1 MKKKACF
8 CKPFFIFTHMKIPFE
23 IIEMEGGGSH
33 LLVRGEVNGHEANF
47 IIDTGASR
55 TVVDKNHLEE
65 LGFHADII
73 PNKALSAG
81 LGTKS
86 MESSTI
92 VLKNISLGKFT
103 LKKLE
108 IAVLDLS
115 HVNEAY
121 AQLNLP
127 VIHGVLGGDIL
138 MKYHAVIN
146 YPLNKITLIKSA
158 RKSSIRKIL
167 QNT

>member
-1 MKKKACF
+1 MMKKACF
-8 CKPFFIFTHMKIPFE
+8 CRPFFIFTRMKIPFE
-23 IIEMEGGGSH
+23 IIEMKGGGCH
-33 LLVRGEVNGHEANF
+33 LLVRGDVNGHPANF

-65 LGFHADII
+65 LGLHADII
-73 PNKALSAG
+73 PNEVLSAG
-81 LGTKS
+81 LGTNS

-92 VLKNISLGKFT
+92 VLKKISLGKFT
-103 LKKLE
+103 LRKLE

-121 AQLNLP
+121 AQLDLP

-138 MKYHAVIN
+138 MKYHALIH
-146 YPLNKITLIKSA
+146 YPLKKITLIKSA
-158 RKSSIRKIL
+158 EKRSIRKI
-167 QNT
+167 